1 MLVLTRRVGETIIIG
16 DREVEITLLRT
27 RKDKVV
33 FGIKANEDIAV
44 NREEIYEQKIRNN
57 EQKERVA

>member
-33 FGIKANEDIAV
+33 FGITANEDIAV

-57 EQKERVA
+57 EQKEHVA

>member
-33 FGIKANEDIAV
+33 FGIMANEDIAV
-44 NREEIYEQKIRNN
+44 NREEIYEQKLRNDAKK
-57 EQKERVA
+57 EQVA

>member
-33 FGIKANEDIAV
+33 FGIKAHEDIAV